1 MSTIKGSLPVSIKD
15 RAVFPPTL
23 RLEGKG
29 ILKEIK
35 DYLQK
40 GEEALRL
47 RHREGEVGLQGSE
60 VVKGYTLLI
69 DQFIKALFDYM
80 IALMREDGKGDGSAI
95 IALGGYGRGELNVRS
110 DIDIMFLYPKRL
122 TQYMK
127 VLAERILYILWD
139 TGLDVGFSIRSLKEC
154 THLAREDLKTKTSFL
169 DARFLVGDIGLFN
182 RFKEDFKRGVFSKKA
197 LDVFINEKLD
207 EGRIRHARY
216 GGSIHILEPN
226 VKEGEGGLRDL
237 HTALWVAKAILWVG
251 GMDGLKDRGVL
262 SGEEFTELLTSLDFL
277 WRVRNELHFESKRK
291 MDQLTFDHQE
301 RMARLF
307 GFENTPEALAVEGF
321 MRAYYLH
328 AGNISHY
335 SNLIISRCLSQGSK
349 VKAQRLG
356 VKGID
361 DDFELLNGLLR
372 VRRPDLFD
380 REPFKMMK
388 AFEMAQRLNTQLDS
402 TTRELILK
410 GLSRVDDGFRSSS
423 YVNNTFL
430 NILRGRRVY
439 ETLQE
444 MHRLRFLGRF
454 IPEFED
460 ITCRVQHDLY
470 HIYTVDT
477 HSLMAV
483 RELEGLRGVYKKDF
497 FILSTL
503 LEEVERPETLVLA
516 ILLHDIGK
524 ALGKGHAEKGGE
536 IAKRVCR
543 RMGLSDEEVEL
554 VVFLV
559 RNHLLL
565 ADTAQYRDL
574 HDERLVIGFA
584 KAIGDIDRLNL
595 LYLITFADIRAVGP
609 EVWNDWKGA
618 LFQELYFKALTILER
633 GTFEVEDIGKRI
645 PRIKEAVIR
654 LMRDEMPPKRVEEYF
669 QMLPPR
675 YYLSNT
681 PDVIANHIRVV
692 HQLNGNPCIMRVRQ
706 DMERRYTEVVIS
718 TIDMHGLFARIAGVM
733 AANNINIL
741 GAQINTLRNGIA
753 LDILQVNSP
762 LGGVISDDRRWAQ
775 VERDLSDVLMGR
787 LPVERLVARRPSILD
802 RKTKPR
808 VPTRVEVDNEVS
820 DTFTVIDIHTQD
832 RVGLLYT
839 IATTISRLGLYIYVA
854 KITTKGDEAA
864 DIFYVKDIFG
874 QKVYYSERVKE
885 IREAIIGALQRGE
898 DITNPQN
905 IKRGV

>member
-1 MSTIKGSLPVSIKD
+1 MEDKV
-15 RAVFPPTL
+15 VFPPTL
-23 RLEGKG
+23 RLEGKE

-47 RHREGEVGLQGSE
+47 RHLEGDGGFQGSE

-80 IALMREDGKGDGSAI
+80 ITLSRQGGKGDESTI

-110 DIDIMFLYPKRL
+110 DIDIMLLYPKRL
-122 TQYMK
+122 TPYMK

-154 THLAREDLKTKTSFL
+154 IHLAREDLKTRTSLL

-182 RFKEDFKRGVFSKKA
+182 RFKEDFKREVFSKKA
-197 LDVFINEKLD
+197 LEGFINEKLD
-207 EGRIRHARY
+207 EGRTRHARY
-216 GGSIHILEPN
+216 GGSIYILEPN
-226 VKEGEGGLRDL
+226 VKEGAGGLRDL
-237 HTALWVAKAILWVG
+237 HTALWVAKASLWVE
-251 GMDGLKDRGVL
+251 GMDGLPDKGVL

-277 WRVRNELHFESKRK
+277 WRVRNELHFEGKRK

-307 GFENTPEALAVEGF
+307 GFENTKETLAVEGF

-335 SNLIISRCLSQGSK
+335 SNLIISRCIKLGQRSK
-349 VKAQRLG
+349 VKGQRLG

-361 DDFELLNGLLR
+361 EDFELLDGLLR

-380 REPFKMMK
+380 IEPFKMMK

-423 YVNNTFL
+423 YVNNAFL

-477 HSLMAV
+477 HSLIAV
-483 RELEGLRGVYKKDF
+483 RELEGLRGAYKKDF

-503 LEEVERPETLVLA
+503 LEEVERPETLVLG

-536 IAKRVCR
+536 IAERICR
-543 RMGLSDEEVEL
+543 RMGLSEEEVEL

-559 RNHLLL
+559 CNHLLL

-574 HDERLVIGFA
+574 HDERLVIEFA
-584 KAIGDIDRLNL
+584 KTIGDIDRLNL
-595 LYLITFADIRAVGP
+595 LYLITFTDIRAVGP

-645 PRIKEAVIR
+645 PRIKEGVIR

-681 PDVIANHIRVV
+681 PDVIANHIRIV
-692 HQLNGNPCIMRVRQ
+692 HQLNGNPYIMRVRQ
-706 DMERRYTEVVIS
+706 DMERQYTEVVIC
-718 TIDMHGLFARIAGVM
+718 TLDMHGLFARITGVM

-741 GAQINTLRNGIA
+741 GAQINTLRNGVA

-762 LGGVISDDRRWAQ
+762 LGGVIADDRRWAQ

-787 LPVERLVARRPSILD
+787 LPVERLVARRRPSILD

-839 IATTISRLGLYIYVA
+839 ITSTISRLGLYIYVA

-885 IREAIIGALQRGE
+885 IKEAIISALQKGE
-898 DITNPQN
+898 DITNPQ
-905 IKRGV
+905 I